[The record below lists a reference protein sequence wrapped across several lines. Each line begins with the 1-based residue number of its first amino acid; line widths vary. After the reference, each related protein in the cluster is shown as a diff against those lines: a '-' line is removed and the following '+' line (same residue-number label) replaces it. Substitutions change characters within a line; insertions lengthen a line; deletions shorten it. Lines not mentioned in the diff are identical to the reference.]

1 MPENISKPQSIQTG
15 DITDSTVSITQ
26 VFNGG
31 YTIDQHEQILNKRA
45 AEIRIDLERAHE
57 SEKAL

>member
-15 DITDSTVSITQ
+15 DITDSTVSITE

-45 AEIRIDLERAHE
+45 AEIRIDLERAH
-57 SEKAL
+57 